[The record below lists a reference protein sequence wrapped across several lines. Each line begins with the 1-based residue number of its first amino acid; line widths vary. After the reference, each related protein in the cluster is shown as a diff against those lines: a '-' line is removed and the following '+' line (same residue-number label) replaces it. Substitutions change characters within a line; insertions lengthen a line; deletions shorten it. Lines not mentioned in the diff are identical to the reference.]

1 MAVRADRWNSAY
13 RRSRCVGCLRVLPLR
28 FRSVKQIL
36 EVADIKQLLFV
47 RQSALIYILTIPVFL
62 GALIMQRF
70 LFLVFQI
77 VFCSSCIAQEYPTRA
92 ISLIVPNPPGGMNQ
106 IHAQP
111 LGAVIEKLYKQP
123 SPVINKPGGTAAAGT
138 GFVANQPADGY
149 TLLVTT
155 PNLYLAI
162 EKDKL
167 FGIRSPYTLEQIV
180 PVALLSADPLAVCV
194 QAESPIKSV
203 KDMIA
208 LAKSKQGAM
217 SFSSSGPYGIIHV
230 PTSMLLESAGINMRH
245 VPTTGGGPAIIQLLG
260 GHVDMT
266 LGGVAAVYSHIKSG
280 KFRALALTDIK
291 RSSVV
296 SDIPTLKEMGFDIE
310 AYLWVGLFTAA
321 NVPSPIFTKVREVIR
336 KAVYDQSFKDA
347 MTGVQVVIDYR
358 DATEFKAFFDADYKR
373 LSAGVK
379 SIGRLE
385 EHR

>member
-1 MAVRADRWNSAY
+1 
-13 RRSRCVGCLRVLPLR
+13 
-28 FRSVKQIL
+28 
-36 EVADIKQLLFV
+36 
-47 RQSALIYILTIPVFL
+47 
-62 GALIMQRF
+62 MQRF

-123 SPVINKPGGTAAAGT
+123 APVINKPGGTAAAGT
-138 GFVANQPADGY
+138 GFVVNQPADGY

-155 PNLYLAI
+155 PNLYLAL

-167 FGIRSPYTLEQIV
+167 FGIRSPYTLEQIA

-203 KDMIA
+203 KELIA
-208 LAKSKQGAM
+208 LAKSKQGSM

-230 PTSMLLESAGINMRH
+230 PTSMLLEAAGINMRH

-291 RSSVV
+291 RSSLM
-296 SDIPTLKEMGFDIE
+296 SDMPTLKEMGFDIE
-310 AYLWVGLFTAA
+310 AYLWVGLFTAT
-321 NVPSPIFTKVREVIR
+321 NVPSPIFTKVRDVIR
-336 KAVYDQSFKDA
+336 KAAYDQSFKDA
-347 MTGVQVVIDYR
+347 MAGVQVVIDYR
-358 DATEFKAFFDADYKR
+358 DAPEFKTFFDADYKR